1 MYDWL
6 HTCIYATSC
15 SVFTWLIHNEFDH
28 RVVRVWMAISKK
40 MCIPLR
46 FLSLSIWYYWSDSCS
61 GTTKRL
67 AFVLELQ
74 KYMRVDSLGKCL
86 HSKATGPE
94 KPVSLGVGR
103 TAKETLEMKREAI
116 SQYMFYLAFENTYER
131 GYVTEKVFDALIA
144 GVVPVRWSSCVNNV
158 CGMRL

>member
-15 SVFTWLIHNEFDH
+15 NVFTWLIHNEFDH

-40 MCIPLR
+40 MCIPFR
-46 FLSLSIWYYWSDSCS
+46 YLSLSIWYYWSDSCS